1 VVLLNPEHMDDFIE
15 RTLRERRPMEQALT
29 ELSAKHRNLPPNN
42 ERSALERMIEV
53 LKAEIALRSAVAQL
67 VE

>member
-1 VVLLNPEHMDDFIE
+1 
-15 RTLRERRPMEQALT
+15 MEQALT